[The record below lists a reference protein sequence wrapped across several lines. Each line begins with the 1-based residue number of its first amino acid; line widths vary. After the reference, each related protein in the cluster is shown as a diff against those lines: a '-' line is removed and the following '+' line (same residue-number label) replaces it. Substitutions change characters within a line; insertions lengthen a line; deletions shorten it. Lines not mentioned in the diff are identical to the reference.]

1 MLIREP
7 PGDPQQGANR
17 AAGISQR
24 AAERPDNNIDDGS
37 AQAAWRDRLRD
48 ERRAQDRNDAL
59 VIIGEVAAALRDHSF
74 IVDDSEIAALSGD
87 LHEALRLL
95 DQAGE
100 P

>member
-1 MLIREP
+1 MRKMEP
-7 PGDPQQGANR
+7 PGGPCWGADRAGVASLGGGRPQETPNR
-17 AAGISQR
+17 R
-24 AAERPDNNIDDGS
+24 S
-37 AQAAWRDRLRD
+37 AQAVWRDRLRD

-74 IVDDSEIAALSGD
+74 IVDDAEIAALSGD

-95 DQAGE
+95 DEAV

>member
-1 MLIREP
+1 MFNREP
-7 PGDPQQGANR
+7 PGRQGPDR
-17 AAGISQR
+17 AAGLLSR
-24 AAERPDNNIDDGS
+24 AARGPDKTTDRGS
-37 AQAAWRDRLRD
+37 EQAFWRDRLRD

-74 IVDDSEIAALSGD
+74 IVDDAEIGALSGD

-95 DQAGE
+95 DEAV